1 MAITATRPPRVG
13 KWTEQALRVL
23 RERYLT
29 REGDRMQE
37 TPEEMCW
44 RVAGAIAQG
53 EERWGKSP
61 AVVHEIAGA
70 FYEMMVDS
78 KFLPNSPT
86 LMNAGKGNQLQYS
99 ACYVLPV
106 GDSMEEI
113 FDAVKSAAIIHK
125 SGGGTGFAFSRL
137 RQKDAVVS
145 STGGKA
151 SGPVSFLRVFNGA
164 TEAVKQG
171 GTRRGANMG
180 ILRID
185 HPDVLEFIECK
196 LDGGIVN
203 FNISVAATD
212 RFMDAIAKGEEYELT
227 APHNGEVVSRLPA
240 RDVFDRIVR
249 AAWQTGDPGMV
260 FLDRINA
267 SPANPTPEIGLV
279 EATNPCG
286 EQPLLPNEACNLG
299 SINVAQFAR
308 RQADGEWAVDW
319 TELERV
325 VRLSVRFLDDV
336 IEVNPYP
343 LPEIDETVKA
353 NRRIGLG
360 VMGWADLLFRMG
372 ISYDSQPALDLG
384 DRLMAFINEKAHDQ
398 SAKLA
403 EERGP
408 FPNWPRSIYKHGR
421 PLRNSTVTTIAPTGT
436 ISMIAGCSSGVEPAF
451 AVAFT
456 HKVGDRVLPFTNPIF
471 AEVARERGFYSDA
484 LMEEVAKR
492 GVVHGLA
499 GVPEDVQR
507 VFVTAHE
514 VPFEWHVRHQGAFQK
529 STDNGVSKTI
539 NLPNSATLDDVA
551 RAYLLAWELG
561 CLGITVFRDGCK
573 EGVLHVGTKAGK
585 ADRKAEQ
592 AAVPAPAV
600 VKPRPRSLTGRTYR
614 VETPLGTAYT
624 VVNEHGDGEPFE
636 VFVSVGKAGSD
647 TMAVAEA
654 MGRLISLALRMP
666 SPLSTKR
673 RLEEIVT
680 QLSGIGGGR
689 PLGFGPQRVLSLP
702 DGIAR
707 VLAEHLGQ
715 PRTEEKEPP
724 AAPATAKLVAGDI
737 CPECGQATFVYEEG
751 CKKCYGCGF
760 NEC

>member
-29 REGDRMQE
+29 REGDRAQE

-44 RVAGAIAQG
+44 RVAVAIAEG
-53 EERWGKSP
+53 EGRWGKSP

-70 FYEMMVDS
+70 FYDLMVDG

-99 ACYVLPV
+99 ACYVLPIE
-106 GDSMEEI
+106 DSMEEI

-180 ILRID
+180 ILRVD
-185 HPDVLEFIECK
+185 HPDILEFIECK

-212 RFMDAIAKGEEYELT
+212 RFMEALQQGEEYELI
-227 APHNGEVVSRLPA
+227 APHTGEAVGRLAA

-267 SPANPTPEIGLV
+267 SPANPTPEVGLI

-299 SINVAQFAR
+299 SVNVAQFAR
-308 RQADGEWAVDW
+308 QQPDGEWAVDW

-372 ISYDSQPALDLG
+372 IPYDSQPALDLG

-456 HKVGDRVLPFTNPIF
+456 HKVGDRILPFTNPIF
-471 AEVARERGFYSDA
+471 AEVARERGFHSDA

-492 GVVHGLA
+492 GVVHGLP
-499 GVPEDVQR
+499 GVPEDLQR

-514 VPFEWHVRHQGAFQK
+514 VPFDWHVRHQGAFQK
-529 STDNGVSKTI
+529 YTDNGVSKTI
-539 NLPNSATLDDVA
+539 NLPNSATVDDVG

-573 EGVLHVGTKAGK
+573 EGVLQIGTKTGRTDK
-585 ADRKAEQ
+585 REE
-592 AAVPAPAV
+592 AAAPPPAV

-614 VETPLGTAYT
+614 VETPLGTAYI

-654 MGRLISLALRMP
+654 MGRLISLTLRMP

-673 RLEEIVT
+673 RLEGIVA

-707 VLAEHLGQ
+707 VLAEHLGHAKVED
-715 PRTEEKEPP
+715 TE
-724 AAPATAKLVAGDI
+724 PATVHATKLVAGDM

>member
-29 REGDRMQE
+29 REGDRTQE

-44 RVAGAIAQG
+44 RVAVAIAEG
-53 EERWGKSP
+53 EGRWGKSP

-70 FYEMMVDS
+70 FYDLMVDG

-99 ACYVLPV
+99 ACYVLPIE
-106 GDSMEEI
+106 DSMEEI
-113 FDAVKSAAIIHK
+113 FDAVKAAAIIHK

-180 ILRID
+180 ILRVD
-185 HPDVLEFIECK
+185 HPDILEFIECK

-212 RFMDAIAKGEEYELT
+212 RFMAALQKGEEYELI
-227 APHNGEVVSRLPA
+227 APHTGETVGRLSA

-267 SPANPTPEIGLV
+267 SPANPTPEVGLI

-299 SINVAQFAR
+299 SVNVAQFAR
-308 RQADGEWAVDW
+308 QQPDGEWAVDW

-343 LPEIDETVKA
+343 LPEIDDTVKA

-372 ISYDSQPALDLG
+372 IPYDSQPALELG
-384 DRLMAFINEKAHDQ
+384 DRLMAFMNEKAHDQ

-456 HKVGDRVLPFTNPIF
+456 HKVGDRILPFTNPIF
-471 AEVARERGFYSDA
+471 AEVARERGFHSDA

-492 GVVHGLA
+492 GVVHGLP

-529 STDNGVSKTI
+529 YTDNGVSKTI
-539 NLPNSATLDDVA
+539 NLPNSATVDDVG

-573 EGVLHVGTKAGK
+573 EGVHQIGTKTSR
-585 ADRKAEQ
+585 ADKRGE
-592 AAVPAPAV
+592 AAAAQPPAV

-614 VETPLGTAYT
+614 VETPLGTAYI

-673 RLEEIVT
+673 RLEGIVA

-715 PRTEEKEPP
+715 AKVEDTEPP
-724 AAPATAKLVAGDI
+724 AVAAAKLVAGDM

>member
-1 MAITATRPPRVG
+1 MRTGTRPLKVG
-13 KWTEQALRVL
+13 KWTEQAHRVL
-23 RERYLT
+23 RERYLA
-29 REGDRMQE
+29 REGDTIKE

-44 RVAGAIAQG
+44 RVATAIARA

-61 AVVHEIAGA
+61 AVVEEIAGA
-70 FYEMMVDS
+70 FYDLMVEGQ
-78 KFLPNSPT
+78 FLPNSPT
-86 LMNAGKGNQLQYS
+86 LMNAGKGNSLQYS

-106 GDSMEEI
+106 GDSMDEI
-113 FDAVKSAAIIHK
+113 FDAVKDAAIIHK

-137 RQKDAVVS
+137 RPKDTLVA
-145 STGGKA
+145 STGGRA
-151 SGPVSFLRVFNGA
+151 SGPVSFLRVFNAA

-180 ILRID
+180 ILRVD

-196 LDGGIVN
+196 LDGGITN

-212 RFMDAIAKGEEYELT
+212 GFMEALAKGEEYDLID
-227 APHNGEVVSRLPA
+227 PHTKKATGRLSA
-240 RDVFDRIVR
+240 REVFDRIVS
-249 AAWQTGDPGMV
+249 AAWRTGDPGMV
-260 FLDRINA
+260 FIDRINA
-267 SPANPTPEIGLV
+267 SPANPTPEVGMI

-299 SINVAQFAR
+299 SVNVSKFAV
-308 RQADGEWAVDW
+308 RQPDGEWAVDW
-319 TELERV
+319 AELERV

-343 LPEIDETVKA
+343 LPVIDDTVKA

-372 ISYDSQPALDLG
+372 VAYDSQAALDLG
-384 DRLMAFINEKAHDQ
+384 ARLMAFIQEKAHDQ

-408 FPNWPRSIYKHGR
+408 FPNWSHSIYQTDR

-436 ISMIAGCSSGVEPAF
+436 ISMIAGASSGIEPAF

-456 HKVGDRVLPFTNPIF
+456 HKVGDRVLPFINYVF
-471 AEVARERGFYSDA
+471 EQVARERGFYSEA
-484 LMEEVAKR
+484 LMEEVARR
-492 GVVHGLA
+492 GIVHGLP
-499 GVPEDVQR
+499 GVPEEVQR

-514 VPFEWHVRHQGAFQK
+514 VAYEWHVRHQAAFQK
-529 STDNGVSKTI
+529 ATDNGVSKTI
-539 NLPNSATLDDVA
+539 NLPNSASVEDVA
-551 RAYLLAWELG
+551 RAYSLAWELG
-561 CLGITVFRDGCK
+561 CLGITIFRDGCK
-573 EGVLHVGTKAGK
+573 EGVLHLGTRV
-585 ADRKAEQ
+585 ADRREAE
-592 AAVPAPAV
+592 AAVPMPAV
-600 VKPRPRSLTGRTYR
+600 VKPRPRSLGGRTYR
-614 VETPLGTAYT
+614 VETPLGTAFI
-624 VVNEHGDGEPFE
+624 VVNENGAGEPFE

-654 MGRLISLALRMP
+654 IGRLVPLTLRMP
-666 SPLSTKR
+666 SPLSPTR
-673 RLEEIVT
+673 RVEEIIG

-707 VLAEHLGQ
+707 VLAEHVGHLKV
-715 PRTEEKEPP
+715 EDAP
-724 AAPATAKLVAGDI
+724 AAKGAKLTAGDI

>member
-29 REGDRMQE
+29 RDGDHVQE

-44 RVAGAIAQG
+44 RVAVAIAQG

-61 AVVHEIAGA
+61 AVVHEIACA
-70 FYEMMVDS
+70 FYDLMVDG

-137 RQKDAVVS
+137 RQKDAVVT

-185 HPDVLEFIECK
+185 HPDILEFIECK

-212 RFMDAIAKGEEYELT
+212 RFMEALQRSEEYELI
-227 APHNGEVVSRLPA
+227 APHNGEVVTQLPA
-240 RDVFDRIVR
+240 REVFDRIVR

-299 SINVAQFAR
+299 SINVAMFGR

-372 ISYDSQPALDLG
+372 IPYDSQPALELAG
-384 DRLMAFINEKAHDQ
+384 RLMAFINEKAHDQ

-451 AVAFT
+451 AIAFT

-484 LMEEVAKR
+484 LMEEIAKR
-492 GVVHGLA
+492 GVVHALP
-499 GVPEDVQR
+499 GVPEDVQS

-529 STDNGVSKTI
+529 YTDNGVSKTI
-539 NLPNSATLDDVA
+539 NLPNAATVEDVN

-573 EGVLHVGTKAGK
+573 EGVLHLGTKAARGDK
-585 ADRKAEQ
+585 RGEAGAT
-592 AAVPAPAV
+592 PLPAV

-614 VETPLGTAYT
+614 VETPLGTAYI
-624 VVNEHGDGEPFE
+624 VVNEHGDGDPFE

-654 MGRLISLALRMP
+654 IGRLISLALRMP

-673 RLEEIVT
+673 RLEEIVA

-707 VLAEHLGQ
+707 VLAEHLGHA
-715 PRTEEKEPP
+715 RVEEADP
-724 AAPATAKLVAGDI
+724 APAPAAKLVAGDM